1 MSTTQ
6 GYPPKRK
13 ELCNMAKTKS
23 AFFCRSCGFE
33 SPKWIGKCPGCNN
46 WNTLSEEVKPTNSNH
61 AWKKSSRK
69 IVEAKK
75 INEIPDLQQ
84 QKLILPDS
92 ELNLVLGGGLVSGA
106 VVLLGGEPG
115 IGKSTLLLQLALRTP
130 GNILYVSGEESESQI
145 KLRAERLGAAASNCA
160 ILTETLLENILNLVD
175 EHTPDILIIDSIQTI
190 YSDAL
195 DATPGSVS
203 QIRDCTGK
211 LLQYAKEN
219 NVPVFLVGHITK
231 DGAIAGPKLLEH
243 MVDTVLQFE
252 GDRHHAYRILRTL
265 KNRFGSTQ
273 ELGIYEMQGTGLIP
287 VKNPSEIWLAQRDE
301 PLSGIAISGVLEGMR
316 PLLLEVQALVS
327 TAVYGMPQRSATGFD
342 LRRLNMLLAVL
353 EKRCG
358 FRLGQ
363 SDVFINLAGGL
374 RLEDPALDLALMASI
389 MSSYHAEP
397 LPLRCVFSGEVG
409 LSGEVRAVQRIEQ
422 RISEAEKLGFT
433 DIVLSKYNKIPDSKD
448 RKIKIHTFGR
458 VDEVFSWLFG

>member
-1 MSTTQ
+1 
-6 GYPPKRK
+6 
-13 ELCNMAKTKS
+13 MAKTKS

-33 SPKWIGKCPGCNN
+33 SPKWIGKCPGCDN
-46 WNTLSEEVKPTNSNH
+46 WNTLSEEIKPSVSNH

-84 QKLILPDS
+84 QKFVLPDS

-145 KLRAERLGAAASNCA
+145 KLRAERLGASASNCA

-175 EHTPDILIIDSIQTI
+175 EFTPDILIIDSIQTI

-265 KNRFGSTQ
+265 KNRFGSTP
-273 ELGIYEMQGTGLIP
+273 ELGLYEMQGTGLIP

-301 PLSGIAISGVLEGMR
+301 PLSGIAIAGVLEGMR

-327 TAVYGMPQRSATGFD
+327 SAVYGMPQRSATGFD

-397 LPLRCVFSGEVG
+397 LPQRCVFSGEVG

-433 DIVLSKYNKIPDSKD
+433 DIVLSKYNKIPENSD

>member
-1 MSTTQ
+1 M
-6 GYPPKRK
+6 P
-13 ELCNMAKTKS
+13 
-23 AFFCRSCGFE
+23 
-33 SPKWIGKCPGCNN
+33 
-46 WNTLSEEVKPTNSNH
+46 
-61 AWKKSSRK
+61 
-69 IVEAKK
+69 
-75 INEIPDLQQ
+75 
-84 QKLILPDS
+84 
-92 ELNLVLGGGLVSGA
+92 VL
-106 VVLLGGEPG
+106 
-115 IGKSTLLLQLALRTP
+115 
-130 GNILYVSGEESESQI
+130 
-145 KLRAERLGAAASNCA
+145 
-160 ILTETLLENILNLVD
+160 
-175 EHTPDILIIDSIQTI
+175 
-190 YSDAL
+190 
-195 DATPGSVS
+195 
-203 QIRDCTGK
+203 
-211 LLQYAKEN
+211 
-219 NVPVFLVGHITK
+219 LVGHITK

-327 TAVYGMPQRSATGFD
+327 SAVYGMPQRSATGFD

-374 RLEDPALDLALMASI
+374 RLEDPALDLALMAAI

-397 LPLRCVFSGEVG
+397 LPQRCVFSGEVG

-433 DIVLSKYNKIPDSKD
+433 DIVLSKYNKIPDAKD

>member
-1 MSTTQ
+1 
-6 GYPPKRK
+6 
-13 ELCNMAKTKS
+13 MAKTKS

-46 WNTLSEEVKPTNSNH
+46 WNTLAEEIKPSNANH
-61 AWKKSSRK
+61 AWKKSTRK

-75 INEIPDLQQ
+75 ISEIPDLQQ
-84 QKLILPDS
+84 QKLVLPDS

-145 KLRAERLGAAASNCA
+145 KLRAERLGASASNCA

-175 EHTPDILIIDSIQTI
+175 EFTPDILIIDSIQTI

-327 TAVYGMPQRSATGFD
+327 SAVYGMPQRSATGFD

-374 RLEDPALDLALMASI
+374 RLEDPALDLALMAAI

-397 LPLRCVFSGEVG
+397 LPQRCVFSGEVG

-433 DIVLSKYNKIPDSKD
+433 DIVLSKYNKIPDAKD

>member
-1 MSTTQ
+1 
-6 GYPPKRK
+6 
-13 ELCNMAKTKS
+13 MAKTKS

-46 WNTLSEEVKPTNSNH
+46 WNTLAEEIKPSNANH
-61 AWKKSSRK
+61 AWKKSTRK

-75 INEIPDLQQ
+75 ISEIPDLQQ
-84 QKLILPDS
+84 QKLVLPDS

-145 KLRAERLGAAASNCA
+145 KLRAERLGASNSNCA

-175 EHTPDILIIDSIQTI
+175 EFTPDILIIDSIQTI

-327 TAVYGMPQRSATGFD
+327 SAVYGMPQRSATGFD

-374 RLEDPALDLALMASI
+374 RLEDPALDLALMAAI

-397 LPLRCVFSGEVG
+397 LPQRCVFSGEVG

-433 DIVLSKYNKIPDSKD
+433 DIVLSKYNKIPDAKD

>member
-1 MSTTQ
+1 
-6 GYPPKRK
+6 
-13 ELCNMAKTKS
+13 MAKTKS

-33 SPKWIGKCPGCNN
+33 SPKWIGKCPGCDN
-46 WNTLSEEVKPTNSNH
+46 WNTLSEEIKPSVSNH

-84 QKLILPDS
+84 QKFVLPDS

-145 KLRAERLGAAASNCA
+145 KLRAERLGASASNCA

-175 EHTPDILIIDSIQTI
+175 EFTPDILIIDSIQTI

-203 QIRDCTGK
+203 QIRNCTGK

-301 PLSGIAISGVLEGMR
+301 PLSGIAIAGVLEGMR

-327 TAVYGMPQRSATGFD
+327 SAVYGMPQRSATGFD

-397 LPLRCVFSGEVG
+397 LPQRCVFSGEVG

-433 DIVLSKYNKIPDSKD
+433 DIVLSKYNKIPENSD

>member
-1 MSTTQ
+1 
-6 GYPPKRK
+6 
-13 ELCNMAKTKS
+13 MAKTKS

-33 SPKWIGKCPGCNN
+33 SPKWIGKCPGCSN
-46 WNTLSEEVKPTNSNH
+46 WNTLAEEIKPSNSNN
-61 AWKKSSRK
+61 AWKKSTRK

-75 INEIPDLQQ
+75 ISEIPDLQH
-84 QKLILPDS
+84 QKLVLPDS

-145 KLRAERLGAAASNCA
+145 KLRAERLGSSNSNCA
-160 ILTETLLENILNLVD
+160 ILTETLLENILKLVD
-175 EHTPDILIIDSIQTI
+175 EFTPDILIIDSIQTI

-327 TAVYGMPQRSATGFD
+327 SAVYGMPQRSATGFD

-374 RLEDPALDLALMASI
+374 RLEDPALDLALMAAI

-397 LPLRCVFSGEVG
+397 LPQRCVFSGEVG

-433 DIVLSKYNKIPDSKD
+433 DIVLSKYNKIPEAKD

>member
-1 MSTTQ
+1 
-6 GYPPKRK
+6 
-13 ELCNMAKTKS
+13 MAKTKS

-46 WNTLSEEVKPTNSNH
+46 WNTLAEEIKPSNANH
-61 AWKKSSRK
+61 AWKKSTRK

-75 INEIPDLQQ
+75 ISEIPDLQQ
-84 QKLILPDS
+84 QKLVLPDS

-145 KLRAERLGAAASNCA
+145 KLRAERLGASASNCA

-175 EHTPDILIIDSIQTI
+175 EFTPDILIIDSIQTI

-327 TAVYGMPQRSATGFD
+327 SAVYGMPQRSATGFD
-342 LRRLNMLLAVL
+342 LRRLNMLLAV
-353 EKRCG
+353 
-358 FRLGQ
+358 
-363 SDVFINLAGGL
+363 
-374 RLEDPALDLALMASI
+374 
-389 MSSYHAEP
+389 
-397 LPLRCVFSGEVG
+397 
-409 LSGEVRAVQRIEQ
+409 
-422 RISEAEKLGFT
+422 
-433 DIVLSKYNKIPDSKD
+433 
-448 RKIKIHTFGR
+448 
-458 VDEVFSWLFG
+458 

>member
-1 MSTTQ
+1 
-6 GYPPKRK
+6 
-13 ELCNMAKTKS
+13 MAKTKS

-46 WNTLSEEVKPTNSNH
+46 WNTLSEEIKPSVSNH
-61 AWKKSSRK
+61 AWKKSTRK

-84 QKLILPDS
+84 QKFVLPDS

-145 KLRAERLGAAASNCA
+145 KLRAERLGASASNCA

-175 EHTPDILIIDSIQTI
+175 EFTPDILIIDSIQTI

-301 PLSGIAISGVLEGMR
+301 PLSGIAIAGVLEGMR

-327 TAVYGMPQRSATGFD
+327 SAVYGMPQRSATGFD

-374 RLEDPALDLALMASI
+374 PLQDPALDLALMASI

-397 LPLRCVFSGEVG
+397 LPQRCVFSGEVG

-433 DIVLSKYNKIPDSKD
+433 DIVLSKYNKIPENID

>member
-1 MSTTQ
+1 
-6 GYPPKRK
+6 
-13 ELCNMAKTKS
+13 
-23 AFFCRSCGFE
+23 
-33 SPKWIGKCPGCNN
+33 
-46 WNTLSEEVKPTNSNH
+46 
-61 AWKKSSRK
+61 
-69 IVEAKK
+69 
-75 INEIPDLQQ
+75 
-84 QKLILPDS
+84 
-92 ELNLVLGGGLVSGA
+92 
-106 VVLLGGEPG
+106 
-115 IGKSTLLLQLALRTP
+115 
-130 GNILYVSGEESESQI
+130 
-145 KLRAERLGAAASNCA
+145 
-160 ILTETLLENILNLVD
+160 
-175 EHTPDILIIDSIQTI
+175 
-190 YSDAL
+190 
-195 DATPGSVS
+195 
-203 QIRDCTGK
+203 
-211 LLQYAKEN
+211 
-219 NVPVFLVGHITK
+219 
-231 DGAIAGPKLLEH
+231 
-243 MVDTVLQFE
+243 VLQFE

-301 PLSGIAISGVLEGMR
+301 PLSGIAIAGVLEGMR

-327 TAVYGMPQRSATGFD
+327 SAVYGMPQRSATGFD

-397 LPLRCVFSGEVG
+397 LPQRCVFSGEVG

-433 DIVLSKYNKIPDSKD
+433 DIVLSKYNKIPENID

>member
-1 MSTTQ
+1 
-6 GYPPKRK
+6 
-13 ELCNMAKTKS
+13 MAKTKS

-33 SPKWIGKCPGCNN
+33 SPKWIGKCPGCSN
-46 WNTLSEEVKPTNSNH
+46 WNTLAEEIKPSNSNQ
-61 AWKKSSRK
+61 AWKKSTRK

-75 INEIPDLQQ
+75 ISEIPDLQH
-84 QKLILPDS
+84 QKLVLPDS

-145 KLRAERLGAAASNCA
+145 KLRAERLGSSNSNCA
-160 ILTETLLENILNLVD
+160 ILTETLLENILKLVD
-175 EHTPDILIIDSIQTI
+175 EFTPDILIIDSIQTI

-265 KNRFGSTQ
+265 KNRFGSTH

-327 TAVYGMPQRSATGFD
+327 SAVYGMPQRSATGFD

-374 RLEDPALDLALMASI
+374 RLEDPALDLGLMAAI

-397 LPLRCVFSGEVG
+397 LPQRCVFSGEVG

-433 DIVLSKYNKIPDSKD
+433 DIVLSKYNKIPEAKD

>member
-1 MSTTQ
+1 
-6 GYPPKRK
+6 
-13 ELCNMAKTKS
+13 MAKTKS

-33 SPKWIGKCPGCNN
+33 SPKWIGKCPSCGN
-46 WNTLSEEVKPTNSNH
+46 WNTLSEEVKPTVSNH

-69 IVEAKK
+69 TVEAKK

-84 QKLILPDS
+84 QKFVLPDS

-175 EHTPDILIIDSIQTI
+175 EFTPDILIIDSIQTI

-301 PLSGIAISGVLEGMR
+301 PLSGIAIAGVLEGMR

-327 TAVYGMPQRSATGFD
+327 SAVYGMPQRSATGFD

-389 MSSYHAEP
+389 MSSYHAEQ
-397 LPLRCVFSGEVG
+397 LPQRCVFSGEVG

-433 DIVLSKYNKIPDSKD
+433 DIVLSKYNKIPENKD

>member
-1 MSTTQ
+1 
-6 GYPPKRK
+6 
-13 ELCNMAKTKS
+13 MAKTKS

-46 WNTLSEEVKPTNSNH
+46 WNTLAEEIKPSNANH
-61 AWKKSSRK
+61 AWKKSTRK

-75 INEIPDLQQ
+75 ISEIPDLQQ
-84 QKLILPDS
+84 QKLVLPDS

-145 KLRAERLGAAASNCA
+145 KLRAERLGASASNCA

-175 EHTPDILIIDSIQTI
+175 EFTPDILIIDSIQTI

-327 TAVYGMPQRSATGFD
+327 SAVYGMPQRSATGFD

-374 RLEDPALDLALMASI
+374 RLEDPALDLALMAAI

-397 LPLRCVFSGEVG
+397 LPQRCVFSGEVG

-433 DIVLSKYNKIPDSKD
+433 DIVLSKYNKIPEAKD

>member
-1 MSTTQ
+1 
-6 GYPPKRK
+6 
-13 ELCNMAKTKS
+13 MAKTKS

-33 SPKWIGKCPGCNN
+33 SPKWIGKCPGCSN

-61 AWKKSSRK
+61 AWKKSTRK

-130 GNILYVSGEESESQI
+130 GNVLYVSGEESESQI
-145 KLRAERLGAAASNCA
+145 KLRAERLGASASNCA

-252 GDRHHAYRILRTL
+252 GD
-265 KNRFGSTQ
+265 
-273 ELGIYEMQGTGLIP
+273 
-287 VKNPSEIWLAQRDE
+287 E

-358 FRLGQ
+358 FRLAQ

-397 LPLRCVFSGEVG
+397 LPMRCVFSGEVG

>member
-1 MSTTQ
+1 
-6 GYPPKRK
+6 
-13 ELCNMAKTKS
+13 MAKTKS

-46 WNTLSEEVKPTNSNH
+46 WNTLSEEIKPSVSNH
-61 AWKKSSRK
+61 AWKKSTRK

-84 QKLILPDS
+84 QKFVLPDS

-145 KLRAERLGAAASNCA
+145 KLRAERLGASASNCA

-175 EHTPDILIIDSIQTI
+175 EFTPDILIIDSIQTI

-301 PLSGIAISGVLEGMR
+301 PLSGIAIAGVLEGMR

-327 TAVYGMPQRSATGFD
+327 SAVYGMPQRSATGFD

-397 LPLRCVFSGEVG
+397 LPQRCVFSGEVG

-433 DIVLSKYNKIPDSKD
+433 DIVLSKYNKIPENID

>member
-1 MSTTQ
+1 
-6 GYPPKRK
+6 
-13 ELCNMAKTKS
+13 MAKTKS

-33 SPKWIGKCPGCNN
+33 SPKWIGKCPGCDN
-46 WNTLSEEVKPTNSNH
+46 WNTLSEEIKPSVSNH

-84 QKLILPDS
+84 QKFVLPDS

-145 KLRAERLGAAASNCA
+145 KLRAERLGASASNCA

-175 EHTPDILIIDSIQTI
+175 EFTPDILIIDSIQTI

-301 PLSGIAISGVLEGMR
+301 PLSGIAIAGVLEGMR

-327 TAVYGMPQRSATGFD
+327 SAVYGMPQRSATGFD

-397 LPLRCVFSGEVG
+397 LPQRCVFSGEVG

-433 DIVLSKYNKIPDSKD
+433 DIVLSKYNKIPENSD

>member
-1 MSTTQ
+1 
-6 GYPPKRK
+6 
-13 ELCNMAKTKS
+13 MAKTKS

-33 SPKWIGKCPGCNN
+33 SPKWIGKCPGCGN
-46 WNTLSEEVKPTNSNH
+46 WNTLSEEVKPSVSNH

-84 QKLILPDS
+84 QKFVLPDS

-145 KLRAERLGAAASNCA
+145 KLRAERLGASASNCA

-175 EHTPDILIIDSIQTI
+175 EFTPDILIIDSIQTI

-301 PLSGIAISGVLEGMR
+301 PLSGIAIAGVLEGMR

-327 TAVYGMPQRSATGFD
+327 SAVYGMPQRSATGFD

-397 LPLRCVFSGEVG
+397 LPQRCVFSGEVG

-433 DIVLSKYNKIPDSKD
+433 DIVLSKYNKIPENSD